1 MKISQH
7 FQERSPSVIRK
18 AQIEYSKR
26 EDKDSINVINM
37 AIGNISMPMYPAMR
51 DRMIALGVERI
62 ADGIVRY
69 TPTPGTEEARKA
81 FLNILS
87 AEGFET
93 KDIFSLVTD
102 GGSSAMELMLLGIC
116 GPSSKRPILFLDP
129 TYTNYKEFAKR
140 LSIPTVSSIRPI
152 NDDGTFSKLNLK
164 DIESLIIEHDPAGIL
179 IIPYDNPTGQFL
191 SYEIIK
197 EIAKIVVKHDIWLV
211 SDEAYRSLS
220 YTDGNVSSIWILND
234 KEVQGIKG
242 RRVSIE
248 SASKVWNACGLRIGA
263 LLTDNKELHEKAIS
277 EYTANLCANT
287 LGQEIFGALANESHQ
302 DIIKWQK
309 MQNNYYKTILMELKT
324 EFELYLPG
332 IIVTE
337 PEAAIYFII
346 DFKNITDNNFSAGD
360 FIEFCAKKGKVE
372 LNGQY
377 YTLLLAPMSG
387 FYNIEEKG
395 RTQLRVAMVETPD
408 KMKLAP
414 IILSKLFAQYLH

>member
-1 MKISQH
+1 M
-7 FQERSPSVIRK
+7 
-18 AQIEYSKR
+18 
-26 EDKDSINVINM
+26 
-37 AIGNISMPMYPAMR
+37 
-51 DRMIALGVERI
+51 
-62 ADGIVRY
+62 
-69 TPTPGTEEARKA
+69 
-81 FLNILS
+81 
-87 AEGFET
+87 
-93 KDIFSLVTD
+93 
-102 GGSSAMELMLLGIC
+102 
-116 GPSSKRPILFLDP
+116 
-129 TYTNYKEFAKR
+129 
-140 LSIPTVSSIRPI
+140 
-152 NDDGTFSKLNLK
+152 
-164 DIESLIIEHDPAGIL
+164 

-220 YTDGNVSSIWILND
+220 YTEENVSSIWTLND

-395 RTQLRVAMVETPD
+395 RTQIGRASCRERV
-408 KMKLAP
+408 
-414 IILSKLFAQYLH
+414 